1 MHGFIPFISIPFV
14 LFQYPSRQVAFH
26 PDLTSVR
33 GVRRGRLI
41 LKVDGVSKSFGSLE
55 AVKNV
60 SLAIPEGKIC
70 GLLGPNGAGKT
81 TLIRM
86 IMDIYQPDRGTIEMG
101 VASKDRKNHIG
112 YLPEER
118 GLYSKVK
125 VRDALV
131 YFAMLKGLSKPEAL
145 LKVAHYLELL
155 KMEATA
161 GTEVRKLSKGN
172 QQKIQIISSMVADPE
187 LLILDEPFSGLDPLN
202 TKMVSQCMEML
213 RDRGVTILLSTH
225 QMNQAESFCD
235 EIFLFNKGELILSG
249 HLRDII
255 AQNSG
260 QFWVIESEGEIPP
273 PDWFEIIEVAGR
285 KTKVRLESGR
295 QFRDLLQWLGQQ
307 PFDVEAIQPFRLPLS
322 EIFIKEVNQHG

>member
-1 MHGFIPFISIPFV
+1 
-14 LFQYPSRQVAFH
+14 
-26 PDLTSVR
+26 
-33 GVRRGRLI
+33 LI
-41 LKVDGVSKSFGSLE
+41 LKIGAVSKSFGSLQ
-55 AVKNV
+55 AVRNV
-60 SLAIPEGKIC
+60 SLDIPAGKIC

-86 IMDIYQPDRGTIEMG
+86 IMDIYQPDTGTIEMG

-118 GLYSKVK
+118 GLYAKVK

-131 YFAMLKGLSKPEAL
+131 YFAMLKGLKRSEAL
-145 LKVAHYLELL
+145 EKVRYYLELL
-155 KMEATA
+155 EMDATA
-161 GTEVRKLSKGN
+161 DKEIRKLSKGN
-172 QQKIQIISSMVADPE
+172 QQKIQIISAMVADPE

-249 HLRDII
+249 HLLEII
-255 AQNSG
+255 AENSG
-260 QFWVIESEGEIPP
+260 QFWVIESEETLTP
-273 PDWFEIIEVAGR
+273 PDWFEIIETNRG
-285 KTKVRLESGR
+285 KTKIRLAPDR
-295 QFRDLLQWLGQQ
+295 QLRDLLLWLSKQ
-307 PFDVEAIQPFRLPLS
+307 PFDVVGIQPFRLPLS